1 MSGLLAMHK
10 GKVNADPLTFRKPQE
25 DQAMPQATMRT
36 AIVEVIHVTIA
47 CNRPFETVRDA
58 LVGDIPALDPQLM
71 KMLIGANAA
80 EIEERR
86 AAGPKLWL
94 FEMRDHGALVAA
106 EGHAEKAIQFEI
118 GNPLTAERMTRHRLA
133 AGLYAPLRIVLYE
146 DEQGRAFFEH
156 DLPSS
161 FFNQFGVEEV
171 AKIGREL
178 DEELKQALMAA
189 AG

>member
-1 MSGLLAMHK
+1 
-10 GKVNADPLTFRKPQE
+10 
-25 DQAMPQATMRT
+25 MPQATMRA
-36 AIVEVIHVTIA
+36 AIVEVVHVTIA
-47 CNRPFETVRDA
+47 CGRPFEAVRDS
-58 LVGDIPALDPQLM
+58 LVKDVPALDPQLI
-71 KMLIGANAA
+71 KLLIGANAA

-94 FEMRDHGALVAA
+94 FETRDHGALVAA
-106 EGHAEKAIQFEI
+106 EGHAKKAIQFEI

-146 DEQGRAFFEH
+146 DEQGPAVFEY

-161 FFNQFGVEEV
+161 LLSQFGDERV
-171 AKIGREL
+171 AQTGREL
-178 DEELKQALMAA
+178 DEELKQVPMAA

>member
-1 MSGLLAMHK
+1 
-10 GKVNADPLTFRKPQE
+10 
-25 DQAMPQATMRT
+25 MPQATMRT
-36 AIVEVIHVTIA
+36 TIVEVVHVTIA
-47 CNRPFETVRDA
+47 CGRPFEAVRDA
-58 LVGDIPALDPQLM
+58 LVRDVPALDPQLT
-71 KMLIGANAA
+71 KLLIGANAA

-94 FEMRDHGALVAA
+94 FETRDHGALVAA
-106 EGHAEKAIQFEI
+106 EGHAKKALQFEI

-146 DEQGRAFFEH
+146 DEQGRAVFEY

-161 FFNQFGVEEV
+161 LFNQFGHDRIAET
-171 AKIGREL
+171 GREL
-178 DEELKQALMAA
+178 DEELKQVLMAA

>member
-1 MSGLLAMHK
+1 
-10 GKVNADPLTFRKPQE
+10 
-25 DQAMPQATMRT
+25 MPRTTMRT

-47 CNRPFETVRDA
+47 CRRPFEAVYDA
-58 LVGDIPALDPQLM
+58 FVKDMPALDPQLVRSL
-71 KMLIGANAA
+71 KGANAA
-80 EIEERR
+80 ETEERR
-86 AAGPKLWL
+86 ATGPKLWL
-94 FEMRDHGALVAA
+94 FETRDHGALVAA
-106 EGHAEKAIQFEI
+106 EGHAKKAIQFEI

-161 FFNQFGVEEV
+161 LFNQFGVEEV